1 MPRVKFNIVHHS
13 FRKKLPNIRTP
24 LPPLSST
31 LLRSLLIVTP
41 VPEKSSFEAK
51 DALNSIGTF
60 VDSAEHPIITVAG
73 DYKKSYKMCWENA
86 NSKLE
91 KKLAFLYGTL
101 TYLTCLQEKS
111 LYPFYCSLLSTT
123 LFRFSL
129 VLKIC

>member
-60 VDSAEHPIITVAG
+60 VDSAEHLIITVAG
-73 DYKKSYKMCWENA
+73 ENKKSYKMCWENA
-86 NSKLE
+86 NSKIE
-91 KKLAFLYGTL
+91 KKISLIVWNIDLFNMLARKILVSFL
-101 TYLTCLQEKS
+101 LQ
-111 LYPFYCSLLSTT
+111 ST
-123 LFRFSL
+123 
-129 VLKIC
+129 VYHII